1 MILEL
6 QTTSFLWL
14 FQLDDSKSL
23 HKKWLFHQTSIK
35 KWLFRVPGLYVEHDL
50 WCVCLFS
57 YHKNNWSKKTEL
69 VQDHFICWVVPLPS
83 SSQDHWRYHLQN
95 KWWFLWSLLLER
107 GTKPYG
113 NIFFA
118 GRVFVLEINKCDTV
132 GFAFWNFQPTIG
144 NRAGDIFPQQ
154 TLTAFCP
161 KISSLPKK
169 ERGKT
174 WQDVSCWDCWI
185 FVGVT
190 SICHSFEQGTPIWNT
205 LVWFW
210 WDILLTV
217 ISPTIRMVQSWLC
230 VFWGY
235 SPPTNSETII
245 CSFLWRAPYKPALS
259 TVSGPGISSMYAHN

>member
-132 GFAFWNFQPTIG
+132 GFAFWNFQP
-144 NRAGDIFPQQ
+144 PQ
-154 TLTAFCP
+154 
-161 KISSLPKK
+161 
-169 ERGKT
+169 
-174 WQDVSCWDCWI
+174 
-185 FVGVT
+185 
-190 SICHSFEQGTPIWNT
+190 
-205 LVWFW
+205 
-210 WDILLTV
+210 
-217 ISPTIRMVQSWLC
+217 
-230 VFWGY
+230 
-235 SPPTNSETII
+235 SETGQGIF
-245 CSFLWRAPYKPALS
+245 FLNKHWQLFALKS
-259 TVSGPGISSMYAHN
+259 ALFLKRKEARHGKMLVVETVGFLLGWLQFVNLSSREHQFETRWYDFGEIYY